1 MRMDIDLIKLRLK
14 EIMSE
19 ERFEHSVNV
28 SRVARELALK
38 YDYNTDNAEIAGL
51 LHDCAKDLDYKILEK
66 MVFEYNIKTD
76 EIIQKIPK
84 LLHPLVGAAI
94 AEKKFNIQDPA
105 ILKAIKAHSAGAAQM
120 SLLDKII
127 YLSDKI
133 EPLRNNEG
141 VEEVRKMVWKDL
153 NKAALMVLDKGLLYL
168 ISKGSL
174 IHPISIEARNSIL
187 SKVVFA

>member
-1 MRMDIDLIKLRLK
+1 MRMNINLIKSRLK

-38 YDYNTDNAEIAGL
+38 YGYKVNKAEVAGL
-51 LHDCAKDLDYKILEK
+51 LHDCAKDLDYKILER
-66 MVFEYNIKTD
+66 MVLEYNIKTD
-76 EIIQKIPK
+76 EIIQNIPK

-94 AEKKFNIQDPA
+94 AEKEFSIQDPA
-105 ILKAIKAHSAGAAQM
+105 ILKAIRAHSTGAAQM

-153 NKAALMVLDKGLLYL
+153 NKAVLMVLDKGLLYL
-168 ISKGSL
+168 IDKGSL
-174 IHPISIEARNSIL
+174 IHPISIEARNNIL
-187 SKVVFA
+187 SKVVFT

>member
-1 MRMDIDLIKLRLK
+1 MNSNLIKSRLK

-38 YDYNTDNAEIAGL
+38 YDYNVDKAEVAGL
-51 LHDCAKDLDYKILEK
+51 LHDCAKDLDYNILEK
-66 MVFEYNIKTD
+66 MVLEYSIKTD
-76 EIIQKIPK
+76 EIIQNIPK

-94 AEKKFNIQDPA
+94 AENEFNIQDPA
-105 ILKAIKAHSAGAAQM
+105 ILKAIRAHSTGAAQM

-141 VEEVRKMVWKDL
+141 VEEVRKMAWKDL
-153 NKAALMVLDKGLLYL
+153 NKAVLMVLDKGLIYL

-174 IHPISIEARNSIL
+174 IHPVSIEARNNIL

>member
-38 YDYNTDNAEIAGL
+38 YDYNVDKAEVAGL

-66 MVFEYNIKTD
+66 MVLEYDIKMD

-94 AEKKFNIQDPA
+94 AEKEFNIKDSIILEA
-105 ILKAIKAHSAGAAQM
+105 IRVHSTGTAHM

-153 NKAALMVLDKGLLYL
+153 NKAVLMVLDKGLLYL

-174 IHPISIEARNSIL
+174 IHPVSIEARNNIL